1 MTQCEEYAVQEHFSE
16 ECGVVGVYNNGDIDT
31 MAMYFALHA
40 LQHRGQESAG
50 MAVTDG
56 KTVIYCKHTGL
67 VNTVFTKA
75 RLERMSGKKAGIGHV
90 RYSTKGHNTTVNAQP
105 LVASFAGGDV
115 AVAHNGTLLNTLT
128 LKKQLAMHGSIFQTQ
143 TDSEVFLH
151 LIAHYAGDGMTRAL
165 EHMMKDVQGSYAL
178 TVLTRDRLY
187 GVRDPYGI
195 RPLCIGKKG
204 GSYVLASESAAL
216 DALGAKLVRDVCPGE
231 IVEIGPEGLKSNM
244 VKNRVRPAGMCLF
257 EYVYL
262 ARTDSIMDGIDIMG
276 ARLRAGMALAQVL
289 PVDADLIAGVPDS
302 ALTAAMGYSRSSGI
316 PYGDALVKNR
326 YVGRSFI
333 QPEQSLRELAVRMK
347 LNALKAN
354 VEGKRVVLVDDSI
367 VRGTT
372 SKRLVDILKNAGA
385 KEVHLRISSPPVNY
399 PCYLGIDTPSRR
411 QLISAGHSV
420 EEICAMTGADSLAY
434 LPLDGLIKAVC
445 ENDGPGFCTGCFNGG
460 YPMNIRTCK
469 NKGMCR
475 INK

>member
-1 MTQCEEYAVQEHFSE
+1 
-16 ECGVVGVYNNGDIDT
+16 
-31 MAMYFALHA
+31 
-40 LQHRGQESAG
+40 
-50 MAVTDG
+50 
-56 KTVIYCKHTGL
+56 
-67 VNTVFTKA
+67 
-75 RLERMSGKKAGIGHV
+75 
-90 RYSTKGHNTTVNAQP
+90 
-105 LVASFAGGDV
+105 
-115 AVAHNGTLLNTLT
+115 
-128 LKKQLAMHGSIFQTQ
+128 
-143 TDSEVFLH
+143 
-151 LIAHYAGDGMTRAL
+151 
-165 EHMMKDVQGSYAL
+165 MMKDVQGSYAL

-204 GSYVLASESAAL
+204 SSYVLASESAAL
-216 DALGAKLVRDVCPGE
+216 DVLGAKLVRDVCPGE

-244 VKNRVRPAGMCLF
+244 VKYRVRPAGMCLF

-262 ARTDSIMDGIDIMG
+262 ARTDSVMDGIDIMG